1 MNFAL
6 ALSTSLIVPCGR
18 VMCMFLM
25 PLQYDQDY
33 HPGRRKRGK
42 DYKEGMVKIGGE
54 FSLFIL
60 IWFMEES

>member
-1 MNFAL
+1 
-6 ALSTSLIVPCGR
+6 
-18 VMCMFLM
+18 MFLM

-54 FSLFIL
+54 FSLFFL